1 MEPGV
6 VPSIGLQRVRYDL
19 ETKQQQKYKY
29 YVYIMNIRTYII
41 FFIHLS
47 RLGYFQTLSVVNNT
61 AMNMGI
67 QLFL

>member
-19 ETKQQQKYKY
+19 ESKQKYKY

-47 RLGYFQTLSVVNNT
+47 RLGYFQTLSVVNN
-61 AMNMGI
+61 AALNMGI

>member
-19 ETKQQQKYKY
+19 ETKQKYKY

-61 AMNMGI
+61 ALNMGI